1 MFHTQLQQLQ
11 FLDKYARWNDKE
23 SRRETWQE
31 AVSRVVDHLRWLSD
45 DKLPDTDYQDIYAAI
60 SNLEVLPSMRLL
72 AMAGEAA
79 RTNAISGYNCASVAI
94 DSYDALPEILFILM
108 AGTGVGFSVESRYIS
123 QLPAIEG
130 WESGGADMHFY
141 EVQDS
146 AEGWANALKFGLS
159 KWVIGQDVTFDYRKI
174 RPAGSRLKT
183 KGGTASGSE
192 PLRRLL
198 DFARATMI
206 DADGR
211 QLTPLEVHDI
221 CCMIGDCVISGGVRR
236 SSLLSLFDSD
246 NYEMLTCKNGDLTG
260 KEYRYNANN
269 SAVWEYPMSK
279 AEVGEF
285 FRIMDSGQRG
295 EPGIFSRYGAR
306 ITLPQRRAAR
316 EFGTNPCLSGDT
328 LVRVADDR
336 HEVSIQEL
344 ATIGE
349 DVPVYCYDDN
359 GELAVRWMRSPRLS
373 GKSKPIVIITFYDGT
388 QIQVTPRHKFR
399 LATGEYIE
407 AHKLQHGTMLD
418 ARETFASLAV
428 PDKPN
433 NSHCEI
439 CKTPLFGQKEASICS
454 EQCSH
459 KQRDRFA
466 KNQTLAYEHVYV
478 VQGIRYSEPQ
488 DVYNGTVDEYH
499 NFFVRGQNNQM
510 WLNNLNCGEIVLRH
524 TSELGGGQF
533 CNLSSVVARQG
544 DTLET
549 LLEKTRIATIIGTIQ
564 AMATDFPFL
573 RPGWRANCEDERI
586 LGVDITGQM
595 DSPAVR
601 LPVILQAMKQ
611 VALKTNAVYA
621 DKLGINQATAVTC
634 TKPSGN
640 SSVLVD
646 CSPGVHARHA
656 RHYIRRVRL
665 DSNSPVTKTLQSC
678 NYPLS
683 PENGQTVDDAITWVA
698 EFPIAAPEGA
708 IVKGQLSALEQLRHW
723 LTVKTNWAEH
733 QVSATITYRP
743 NELGDIIEWVHDNQ
757 EEIGGLSFLPLSDA
771 RYAQMPYEEISQERY
786 DQMVATLPH
795 IDFDLLPLI
804 EYTNMTNGSQQ
815 LACVPGQDDC

>member
-31 AVSRVVDHLRWLSD
+31 AVSRVVAHLRWLSD
-45 DKLPDTDYQDIYAAI
+45 DKLPDTDYQDIHDAI
-60 SNLEVLPSMRLL
+60 SGLEVLPSMRLL

-159 KWVIGQDVTFDYRKI
+159 KWIIGQDVTFDYRKV

-192 PLRRLL
+192 PLRKLL

-211 QLTPLEVHDI
+211 KLTPLEVHDI

-246 NYEMLTCKNGDLTG
+246 NYEMLACKNGDLTG

-269 SAVWEYPMSK
+269 SAVWEHAMSRK
-279 AEVGEF
+279 QVADF
-285 FRIMDSGQRG
+285 FRVMDGGQRG

-306 ITLPQRRAAR
+306 ITLPQRRAAW
-316 EFGTNPCLSGDT
+316 EWGTNPC
-328 LVRVADDR
+328 A
-336 HEVSIQEL
+336 
-344 ATIGE
+344 
-349 DVPVYCYDDN
+349 
-359 GELAVRWMRSPRLS
+359 
-373 GKSKPIVIITFYDGT
+373 
-388 QIQVTPRHKFR
+388 
-399 LATGEYIE
+399 
-407 AHKLQHGTMLD
+407 
-418 ARETFASLAV
+418 
-428 PDKPN
+428 
-433 NSHCEI
+433 
-439 CKTPLFGQKEASICS
+439 
-454 EQCSH
+454 
-459 KQRDRFA
+459 
-466 KNQTLAYEHVYV
+466 
-478 VQGIRYSEPQ
+478 
-488 DVYNGTVDEYH
+488 
-499 NFFVRGQNNQM
+499 
-510 WLNNLNCGEIVLRH
+510 EIVLRH

-533 CNLSSVVARQG
+533 CNLSSVVARQD

-549 LLEKTRIATIIGTIQ
+549 LLEKARIATIIGTIQ

-595 DSPAVR
+595 DSETVR
-601 LPVILQAMKQ
+601 LPVVLRAMKQ

-665 DSNSPVTKTLQSC
+665 DNNSPVTKTLQAC

-683 PENGQTVDDAITWVA
+683 PENGQTVDNAITWVA

-708 IVKGQLSALEQLRHW
+708 IVKGQLSALEQLKHW
-723 LTVKTNWAEH
+723 LIVKENWAEH

-743 NELGDIIEWVHDNQ
+743 NELEDIVEWVHDNQ

-804 EYTNMTNGSQQ
+804 EYTDMTNGSQQ